1 MCTLGRVYSSVI
13 LLKSRIELGKEK
25 VLSEKLGLDRCDL
38 YSGAIVLDR
47 RWLRSLQPRIHFPT
61 ALLHGGLHCWEG
73 GSKPQRYIY
82 ISISWGAGSA
92 RRLPYIYFDYNSHPH
107 QALTRNWL
115 GQPSFKYKM
124 CREAKS
130 KSFWECWDIIHFKI
144 QFCMW
149 VPTSSP
155 WLFAEQIVN
164 NLLGKEQSSSFF
176 PLADENVI
184 LPPYTAAADENIIPA
199 VPGVSTA
206 LCSQKEQRSTLL
218 HCVCQ
223 SLGPHLQIRQDR
235 GRDDLASGGGDMN
248 IAWKHMLPWWQNA
261 LNNE

>member
-1 MCTLGRVYSSVI
+1 MLSWNRYDIILNVLCMCTLGRVYSSVI
-13 LLKSRIELGKEK
+13 LLKSRIEIGKEK
-25 VLSEKLGLDRCDL
+25 VVSEKLGLDRCDL

-124 CREAKS
+124 CRVAQS
-130 KSFWECWDIIHFKI
+130 KSFWECWDLIHFK
-144 QFCMW
+144 FN
-149 VPTSSP
+149 
-155 WLFAEQIVN
+155 FACEC
-164 NLLGKEQSSSFF
+164 LL
-176 PLADENVI
+176 L
-184 LPPYTAAADENIIPA
+184 LPIICGA
-199 VPGVSTA
+199 N
-206 LCSQKEQRSTLL
+206 CK
-218 HCVCQ
+218 
-223 SLGPHLQIRQDR
+223 
-235 GRDDLASGGGDMN
+235 
-248 IAWKHMLPWWQNA
+248 
-261 LNNE
+261 